1 MINNLFYP
9 SQDNN
14 QLTLELARQIN
25 GLQLYHDFITPDE
38 QDELLQQIDTHL
50 WLNDLSRRVQHY
62 GYKYDYKTKR
72 IDSSLYLGGLPTWLM
87 DLAKELLNK
96 QIIDFIPDQVIINEY
111 TGNQGIAHHIDCT
124 PCFEDC
130 IVSISLGGSCIMDF
144 IKNKNSEYP
153 TKISL
158 LLPPRTLLIMKGE
171 SRYNWYHGIAHRKND
186 IFNGTSYPRTRRVSI
201 TFRKVIL

>member
-1 MINNLFYP
+1 MQYNILSNLE
-9 SQDNN
+9 SDKKQ
-14 QLTLELARQIN
+14 TLELSKNITGLELYFNFIN
-25 GLQLYHDFITPDE
+25 
-38 QDELLQQIDTHL
+38 QDYENELLCFIDNNN
-50 WLNDLSRRVQHY
+50 WLIDLSRRVQHY
-62 GYKYDYKTKR
+62 GYKYNYKTKR

-111 TGNQGIAHHIDCT
+111 TGNQGIAHHIDCA

-130 IVSISLGGSCIMDF
+130 IVSLSLGGSCIIDF
-144 IKNKNSEYP
+144 IKNKNSDYP